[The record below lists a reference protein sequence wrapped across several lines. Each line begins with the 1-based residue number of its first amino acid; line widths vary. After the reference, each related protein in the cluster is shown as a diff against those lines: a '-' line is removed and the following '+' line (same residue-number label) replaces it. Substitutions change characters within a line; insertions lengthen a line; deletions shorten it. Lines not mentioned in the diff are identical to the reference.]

1 MLKLFEIS
9 VSYCKQMTQGNIIKW
24 LLRHNTVIIHND
36 VNDICVKILN
46 NLQYWFHIYR
56 YIENAILLHTVT
68 TDDVNNICVNIS
80 YNMQYVLCVLIK
92 MQE

>member
-36 VNDICVKILN
+36 VNDICVKITLN

-80 YNMQYVLCVLIK
+80 YNLQYLLCY
-92 MQE
+92 